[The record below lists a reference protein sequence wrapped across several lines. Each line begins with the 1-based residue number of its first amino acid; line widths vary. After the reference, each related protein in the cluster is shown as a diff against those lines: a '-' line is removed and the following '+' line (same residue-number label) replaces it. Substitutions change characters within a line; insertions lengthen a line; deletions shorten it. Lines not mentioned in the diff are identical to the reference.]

1 MSSDPR
7 FYSIQEAAEAL
18 GVDVRRLRRWDE
30 QGVLVAERTA
40 GGHRRYLRTVVDRLA
55 KSTQPQAVPEDSA
68 ELAAARPELLMQRR
82 MVELL
87 IDSEKRYRDLI
98 ETTHDC
104 IWETDALGRITYV
117 NRAAE
122 ELFGMPAGDLCGR
135 CFFDFEAGDA
145 EFANRRFLTRLRKMG
160 EVRDYMAHIVNARGE
175 DRWLGIN
182 ARAIV
187 DSRGEM
193 RALRGT
199 ARDVTDQHLSLQ
211 KAEHLALHDQLTD
224 LRNRYALERRVDEC
238 LAEGKPGALLVLDI
252 DNFKYFNSAYGPRTG
267 DQLIRAVG
275 SALANGLRDT
285 GGELYRL
292 GGDEFAV
299 HLPEALRENAVE
311 AARQLLEAI
320 GYYRFPAPDNS
331 GVIKVSAS
339 IGIALYPFH
348 GGDLSALLASAD
360 IALYSA
366 KDQGRNRFTLF
377 DQDSASV
384 RNTHQRMS
392 RGRMLREILDEDRTV
407 LVSQPVVRL
416 SDRAVVHHEVL
427 MRVRDRDGGLLEPG
441 PFVDAAESMG
451 TIQEFDLLIVRKL
464 LAHLGQRPHDERRRY
479 FVNLSRRSIS
489 DPDWVREFLHLLST
503 TSVDVRQLAFEITET
518 AAMAEVGVT
527 LDFIRAVKE
536 RGCRFALDDF
546 GSGFS
551 SFYYLKRFDV
561 DYLKIDGRFIKD
573 LHQDTGNQIFVRA
586 LRDVGHA
593 LAKQIIAEWVE
604 SAETAQLLD
613 EMGIQYGQGFH
624 FQAPR
629 LLAAQAPEDV
639 AVRAAER

>member
-1 MSSDPR
+1 V
-7 FYSIQEAAEAL
+7 AAEES
-18 GVDVRRLRRWDE
+18 GD
-30 QGVLVAERTA
+30 
-40 GGHRRYLRTVVDRLA
+40 
-55 KSTQPQAVPEDSA
+55 
-68 ELAAARPELLMQRR
+68 AAAAHPELLMQRR

-122 ELFGMPAGDLCGR
+122 GLFGMPAGDLCGR

-175 DRWLGIN
+175 DRWIGIN

-199 ARDVTDQHLSLQ
+199 ARDITEQHQSLQ

-224 LRNRYALERRVDEC
+224 LRNRYALELRVNGC
-238 LAEGKPGALLVLDI
+238 IGEGKPGALLVLDL

-275 SALANGLRDT
+275 SALHNGLRDT
-285 GGELYRL
+285 GGELFRL

-311 AARQLLEAI
+311 AAAKLLEAI

-348 GGDLSALLASAD
+348 GADLSALLASAD

-366 KDQGRNRFTLF
+366 KDQGRNRYMLF

-384 RNTHQRMS
+384 RSTHQRMS
-392 RGRMLREILDEDRTV
+392 RGRMLREVLDEDRIV

-416 SDRAVVHHEVL
+416 ADQAVVHHEVL

-451 TIQEFDLLIVRKL
+451 VIQEFDLKVVRKL
-464 LAHLGQRPHDERRRY
+464 LDVLGARPRDERRRY

-489 DPDWVREFLHLLST
+489 DPAWVREFLGLLSS

-527 LDFIRAVKE
+527 LDFIRMVKE

-573 LHQDTGNQIFVRA
+573 LHQDPGNQIFVKA
-586 LRDVGHA
+586 LRDVGHS

-604 SAETAQLLD
+604 TVEAADLLN
-613 EMGIQYGQGFH
+613 EMGIQYGQGYY

-629 LLAAQAPEDV
+629 LMVSHAPGEVAQI
-639 AVRAAER
+639 AAER